1 MIIILEKAK
10 ALYSHIHE
18 NVFKIMF
25 YRTGSTLTFTFI
37 IAMIFILD
45 SCYYYHYYYHYNYY

>member
-37 IAMIFILD
+37 IL
-45 SCYYYHYYYHYNYY
+45 